1 MRDDTARHAF
11 FLLAAAAG
19 FVPSP
24 AWAAEWPSEA
34 DAFSA
39 VVAGLVFVIFCV
51 GAGISLWQ
59 EKRRA
64 SVSNSKITRNR
75 LRKVA

>member
-1 MRDDTARHAF
+1 MRDDTVRHSF
-11 FLLAAAAG
+11 FLLSTTAG
-19 FVPSP
+19 FVPLP

-39 VVAGLVFVIFCV
+39 VVAGLVFVVFCLS
-51 GAGISLWQ
+51 AAFSLWE

-64 SVSNSKITRNR
+64 SVSKITRHR
-75 LRKVA
+75 LRKAA